1 MGMFGMGQSI
11 PRTEDPRLLTGRGQY
26 VSDTHFHDQAYGY
39 TVRSPFAHANI
50 ISINTAVAQSA
61 PGVLRIYTHED
72 LQAADLGLTRP
83 HFPPRKRPKDG
94 SSEYWASHPGLVGD
108 RVRMIGDAVA
118 FVIADTL
125 DLAKDGAELM
135 EIEYEELP
143 SVTDTS
149 FAKDPKSPQLYEDF
163 PNNISNIFNIG
174 DKESVDKAFKIAS
187 HITRQTF
194 VINRISTNAM
204 ETRGCVGV
212 YDKLEDRYTI
222 YCDTQGPHAS
232 RQQLAQE
239 ILKVPESKVRVI
251 AKDIGGAFGLKDTH
265 FPENRLCLLAAKDLG
280 RPVKWICERSESFV
294 ADDHARDIISD
305 AELALDAEGNFLAI
319 RVKNTNNLGA
329 YLTAGAGMVPT
340 FMNLGTLAGV
350 YKTPAIHVEVTCVYT
365 NTHSTTP
372 YRGAGRPEAAY
383 ILERMIDLAAYEM
396 NLDRIDIRRRN
407 IIPSSDMPFQTGLTF
422 NYDSGEFEKNMEI
435 ALEMANIKNFDKR
448 RTASE
453 EAAKLR
459 GFSVVHMIES
469 AGAPRPEHAEI
480 RFDASGT
487 VTLLVGTKAQG
498 QGHDTMYKI
507 LLSDMLGIDTD
518 EIRVVDDDTDKVAFG
533 IGTIGSRSA
542 LTGGGA
548 VRGAANK
555 IIEKGKKIAAHALE
569 VASSD
574 IVFEDGEFC
583 VQGTDK
589 KIDIKSVAK
598 AAFLP
603 MAIPKELEAGFYE
616 QSTYTPSASS
626 FPNGCHICEVEVDTQ
641 TGQVEIVQY
650 VAVDDVGNVVNA
662 LTLAGQIHGGIVQG
676 AGQALMENIVYAPEN
691 GQMLSG
697 SFMDYCMPR
706 ADDFCSFAL
715 ANNPVPAK
723 TNILG
728 IKGAGEAGTTGALP
742 AVMNAVNHALADQN
756 IRHLEMPLTSEKVW
770 KALNSGK

>member
-1 MGMFGMGQSI
+1 M
-11 PRTEDPRLLTGRGQY
+11 RL
-26 VSDTHFHDQAYGY
+26 H
-39 TVRSPFAHANI
+39 
-50 ISINTAVAQSA
+50 
-61 PGVLRIYTHED
+61 
-72 LQAADLGLTRP
+72 
-83 HFPPRKRPKDG
+83 K
-94 SSEYWASHPGLVGD
+94 
-108 RVRMIGDAVA
+108 
-118 FVIADTL
+118 
-125 DLAKDGAELM
+125 
-135 EIEYEELP
+135 
-143 SVTDTS
+143 
-149 FAKDPKSPQLYEDF
+149 
-163 PNNISNIFNIG
+163 
-174 DKESVDKAFKIAS
+174 
-187 HITRQTF
+187 
-194 VINRISTNAM
+194 
-204 ETRGCVGV
+204 
-212 YDKLEDRYTI
+212 
-222 YCDTQGPHAS
+222 
-232 RQQLAQE
+232 
-239 ILKVPESKVRVI
+239 
-251 AKDIGGAFGLKDTH
+251 
-265 FPENRLCLLAAKDLG
+265 
-280 RPVKWICERSESFV
+280 
-294 ADDHARDIISD
+294 
-305 AELALDAEGNFLAI
+305 
-319 RVKNTNNLGA
+319 
-329 YLTAGAGMVPT
+329 
-340 FMNLGTLAGV
+340 
-350 YKTPAIHVEVTCVYT
+350 
-365 NTHSTTP
+365 P

-383 ILERMIDLAAYEM
+383 ILERMIDLAANEM

-407 IIPSSDMPFQTGLTF
+407 IIPSGDMPFQTGLTF

-480 RFDASGT
+480 RFDTSGT
-487 VTLLVGTKAQG
+487 VTLMVGTKAQG

-650 VAVDDVGNVVNA
+650 VAVDDVGNVINA

-676 AGQALMENIVYAPEN
+676 AGQALMENIVYDPEN

-770 KALNSGK
+770 RALNPGE